1 LGHAFEDAVQKA
13 TKDKVL
19 CRRSK
24 SGIHTS
30 MPRKFWNRL
39 QLFSLALICATSVSA
54 ANLHFE
60 TNIRPILKAHCF
72 HCHGEGDELKGGVDL
87 RLRRFM
93 VEKKT
98 DDGPV
103 LTPGRPDES
112 LMLKLVRSGD
122 MPKGEKKLSDDDVA
136 KIAAWVTAGAPT
148 TGPEPAQLPR
158 GFHITPQERQFWAFQ
173 PIQRPTVPAWSA
185 ADGVRN
191 SIDVFILEKLRE
203 QNLQFAPEADKVTLI
218 RRAYFDLLGLPPTP
232 EAVDEFVA
240 ETSPDAYERLIDRL
254 LENPAYGERWARH
267 WLDVAGYADSNGYAE
282 ADSARP
288 HAWRYRDYVIR
299 SLNADKSWRDFI
311 TEQLAGDELA
321 GVTQENAAAKAADSR
336 VQELLTA
343 TGFLRM
349 APDGTADEVPNKNE
363 ARNHVLAETIK
374 IVSSSLLGM
383 TVGCAQCHDHRYE
396 PISHLDYHRVRAIF
410 EPALD
415 WKNWR
420 TPAQRQ
426 ISLYTAEDRA
436 KAEEIE
442 KQARAID
449 ETANQMRKD
458 FLEEVFQ
465 KELAKLPEEI
475 RETVK
480 EARNTKRDKRT
491 IEQVA
496 LLKKYPSADVQG
508 ALDLYDPE
516 KNKKVLA
523 KQEEASKL
531 RATKPAEPFIHA
543 LTEVA
548 GKVTDT
554 FLFARGDHE
563 QPRDKV
569 DPAEIEILRPAIL
582 AWRADPTFTNKS
594 PLVLPPSGGSAAT
607 DITLASSGRRLAYA
621 QWLTSGKHP
630 LVARVLVNR
639 FWMHHF
645 GRGLVNTPGDFG
657 QQGDR
662 PTHPELLDWLASEFM
677 AGGWKL
683 KPLHKMLM
691 TSRLYRQ
698 SARNE
703 LAAQADPENRFYA
716 RMKLQRFESEMLR
729 DAVLAVSGRLN
740 PEPFGAPVPIANDEA
755 GRVVTGRQKNN
766 GNNDPVLV
774 DPIGEAAFRR
784 SVYVQVRRTL
794 PLTVLDAFD
803 APIMTPNCEARNVST
818 VAPQSLTMLN
828 DSFIAEQSKYFADR
842 LLAEHPGDARAQVA
856 RAWRL
861 AYGVAPRS
869 AELTRSLVYLAEE
882 TEAIRAQIAA
892 HPKKQQKKDDKSAP
906 SEPEPQKLALASFC
920 QALISANRF
929 LYVE

>member
-1 LGHAFEDAVQKA
+1 
-13 TKDKVL
+13 
-19 CRRSK
+19 
-24 SGIHTS
+24 
-30 MPRKFWNRL
+30 MPRKFLNGL
-39 QLFSLALICATSVSA
+39 LAVLLGAASLSA
-54 ANLHFE
+54 GELKFE
-60 TNIRPILKAHCF
+60 TDVRPVLKAHCF

-93 VEKKT
+93 VEKRS
-98 DDGPV
+98 DEGQV
-103 LTPGRPDES
+103 LVPGRPNES
-112 LMLKLVRSGD
+112 LMLKLVRSGE
-122 MPKGEKKLSDDDVA
+122 MPKGEKKLSDDDLA
-136 KIAAWVTAGAPT
+136 KLEAWVAAGAPT
-148 TGPEPAQLPR
+148 TGPEPAELPK
-158 GFHITPQERQFWAFQ
+158 GFHITAQERHFWSFQ
-173 PIQRPTVPAWSA
+173 PIKCQTVPAWTA
-185 ADGVRN
+185 ADGVRS
-191 SIDVFILEKLRE
+191 SIDVFVLQKLRE
-203 QNLQFAPEADKVTLI
+203 QKLEFASEADKATLI

-232 EAVDEFVA
+232 EAVDQFIA
-240 ETSPDAYERLIDRL
+240 DHSPDAYERLVDRL
-254 LENPAYGERWARH
+254 LDSPAYGERWARH

-282 ADSARP
+282 ADSVRP

-299 SLNADKSWRDFI
+299 SFNADKSWKDFI
-311 TEQLAGDELA
+311 VEQLAGDELA
-321 GVTQENAAAKAADSR
+321 TVTQEDAVEKAKDSR

-349 APDGTADEVPNKNE
+349 VPDGTADEIPNQNE
-363 ARNHVLAETIK
+363 ARNHVVAETIK

-396 PISHLDYHRVRAIF
+396 PISHVDYHRVRAIF

-426 ISLYTAEDRA
+426 VSLYTAEDRK

-442 KQARAID
+442 KQARVID
-449 ETANQMRKD
+449 EAANQMRKD

-475 RETVK
+475 RETAK

-491 IEQVA
+491 PEQVA
-496 LLKKYPSADVQG
+496 LLKKHPSADVQG

-523 KQEEASKL
+523 KQEEASRL
-531 RATKPAEPFIHA
+531 RGTKPTEPFISA
-543 LTEVA
+543 VTEVA
-548 GKVTDT
+548 GKVPDT

-563 QPRDKV
+563 QPKEKV
-569 DPAEIEILRPAIL
+569 EAAEMEILRSAML
-582 AWRADPTFTNKS
+582 AWKSDPSFTNKPANLRS
-594 PLVLPPSGGSAAT
+594 T
-607 DITLASSGRRLAYA
+607 GRRLAYA

-639 FWMHHF
+639 FWLHHF
-645 GRGLVNTPGDFG
+645 GRGLANTPGDFG
-657 QQGDR
+657 QQGEL

-677 AGGWKL
+677 QSGWKL
-683 KPLHKMLM
+683 KPLHKMIM
-691 TSRLYRQ
+691 TSRVYRQ
-698 SARNE
+698 SSRND
-703 LAAQADPENRFYA
+703 LATQLDPENRFYA
-716 RMKLQRFESEMLR
+716 RMKLQRFESEMVR
-729 DAVLAVSGRLN
+729 DAVLAVSGKLN
-740 PEPFGAPVPIANDEA
+740 AEPFGAPVPIATDEA

-766 GNNDPVLV
+766 GNGDPVLV
-774 DPIGEAAFRR
+774 DPVGDAAFRR

-794 PLTVLDAFD
+794 PLTVLEAFD

-842 LLAEHPGDARAQVA
+842 LFAEFPGDARAQVA
-856 RAWRL
+856 RGWRL
-861 AYGVAPRS
+861 AYGIPPRPE
-869 AELTRSLVYLAEE
+869 ELTRSLVYLAEE
-882 TEAIRAQIAA
+882 TEAIRAQLASQ
-892 HPKKQQKKDDKSAP
+892 PKKPQKKDDKSAP
-906 SEPEPQKLALASFC
+906 LEPEPQKLALASFC

>member
-1 LGHAFEDAVQKA
+1 
-13 TKDKVL
+13 
-19 CRRSK
+19 
-24 SGIHTS
+24 
-30 MPRKFWNRL
+30 MPRKILNGL
-39 QLFSLALICATSVSA
+39 LAVLVGLGSVWA
-54 ANLHFE
+54 GENQTLHFE
-60 TNIRPILKAHCF
+60 SDIRPLLKAHCF

-93 VEKKT
+93 AEKKT
-98 DDGPV
+98 DEGPV
-103 LTPGRPDES
+103 LVPGKPEES
-112 LMLKLVRSGD
+112 LMLKLVRAGE
-122 MPKGEKKLSDDDVA
+122 MPKGEKKLSEEDVA
-136 KIAAWVTAGAPT
+136 KIAVWISGGAPT
-148 TGPEPAQLPR
+148 TASEPAELPK
-158 GFHITPQERQFWAFQ
+158 GFHITAQERQFWAFQ
-173 PIQRPTVPAWSA
+173 PIKRPAVPNWSA
-185 ADGVRN
+185 ADGVRS
-191 SIDVFILEKLRE
+191 SIDVFVLHKLRE
-203 QNLQFAPEADKVTLI
+203 QNLEFAPEADKLTLI
-218 RRAYFDLLGLPPTP
+218 RRAYFDLLGLPPAP
-232 EAVDEFVA
+232 EAVDEFLA
-240 ETSPDAYERLIDRL
+240 DHSPDAYERLIDRL
-254 LENPAYGERWARH
+254 LESPAYGERWARH

-282 ADSARP
+282 ADSVRP

-299 SLNADKSWRDFI
+299 SLNADKSWKDFI
-311 TEQLAGDELA
+311 VEQLAGDELA
-321 GVTQENAAAKAADSR
+321 GVTQEDSAAKASDSR
-336 VQELLTA
+336 VQELLIA

-349 APDGTADEVPNKNE
+349 APDGTADEVPNQNE
-363 ARNHVLAETIK
+363 ARNQVMAETIK

-396 PISHLDYHRVRAIF
+396 PISHVDYHRMRAIF

-426 ISLYTAEDRA
+426 VSLYTAEDRK
-436 KAEEIE
+436 KADEIE
-442 KQARAID
+442 KQAREID
-449 ETANQMRKD
+449 EAANQMRKD

-465 KELAKLPEEI
+465 KELAKLPEDM

-491 IEQVA
+491 PEQVA
-496 LLKKYPSADVQG
+496 LLKKHPSADVQG

-523 KQEEASKL
+523 KNEEASKL
-531 RATKPAEPFIHA
+531 RGTKPVEPFISA
-543 LTEVA
+543 VTEVA
-548 GKVTDT
+548 GKVADT
-554 FLFARGDHE
+554 FLFGRGDHE
-563 QPRDKV
+563 QPKEKV
-569 DPAEIEILRPAIL
+569 DASEIEILRASMR
-582 AWRADPTFTNKS
+582 AWKADPDFTTKTEG
-594 PLVLPPSGGSAAT
+594 LR
-607 DITLASSGRRLAYA
+607 SSGRRLAYA

-639 FWMHHF
+639 FWLHHF
-645 GRGLVNTPGDFG
+645 GRALVNTPGDFG
-657 QQGDR
+657 QQGER

-683 KPLHKMLM
+683 KPLHKMIM
-691 TSRLYRQ
+691 TSRVYRQ
-698 SARNE
+698 SSNNEPSAR
-703 LAAQADPENRFYA
+703 LDPENRFYA
-716 RMKLQRFESEMLR
+716 RMKLQRFESEMVR
-729 DAVLAVSGRLN
+729 DAVLAVSGKLN
-740 PEPFGAPVPIANDEA
+740 GEQFGAPVPIASDEA

-774 DPIGEAAFRR
+774 DPVGDAAFRR

-794 PLTVLDAFD
+794 PLTVLEAFD

-842 LLAEHPGDARAQVA
+842 LFTECPGDARAQVM

-869 AELTRSLVYLAEE
+869 DELTRSLVYLAEE
-882 TEAIRAQIAA
+882 TEAIRAQIAS
-892 HPKKQQKKDDKSAP
+892 HPKKPEKKGEKAV
-906 SEPEPQKLALASFC
+906 EPEPQKLALASFC

>member
-1 LGHAFEDAVQKA
+1 
-13 TKDKVL
+13 
-19 CRRSK
+19 
-24 SGIHTS
+24 
-30 MPRKFWNRL
+30 MPRKFLNGL
-39 QLFSLALICATSVSA
+39 QLLILAPFWVASLSA
-54 ANLHFE
+54 ANFTFE
-60 TNIRPILKAHCF
+60 SDIRPILKAHCF
-72 HCHGEGDELKGGVDL
+72 HCHGEGDELKGAVDL
-87 RLRRFM
+87 RLRRFI
-93 VEKKT
+93 VGKKT

-103 LTPGRPDES
+103 LTPGHPDES
-112 LMLKLVRSGD
+112 LLVKLIRSGE
-122 MPKGEKKLSDDDVA
+122 MPKGEKKLSDEDVA
-136 KIAAWVTAGAPT
+136 KIAAWVAAGAPT
-148 TGPEPAQLPR
+148 SGPEPVDLPK
-158 GFHITPQERQFWAFQ
+158 GFHITGQERQFWAFQ
-173 PIQRPTVPAWSA
+173 PIKRPPVPSWSP

-191 SIDVFILEKLRE
+191 SIDVFILEELRK
-203 QNLQFAPEADKVTLI
+203 QKLQFAPEADKPTLI

-240 ETSPDAYERLIDRL
+240 DTSPDAYERLIDRL
-254 LENPAYGERWARH
+254 LENTAYGERWARH

-282 ADSARP
+282 ADSVRP

-299 SLNADKSWRDFI
+299 SLNGDRSWKDFI
-311 TEQLAGDELA
+311 VEQLAGDELA
-321 GVTQENAAAKAADSR
+321 GVAHEDAASKAADSR
-336 VQELLTA
+336 VQELVIA

-363 ARNHVLAETIK
+363 ARNQVVAETIK

-396 PISHLDYHRVRAIF
+396 PISHVDYHRMRAIF

-442 KQARAID
+442 KQARVID
-449 ETANQMRKD
+449 EAANQMRKD

-465 KELAKLPEEI
+465 KELGKLQEDI

-491 IEQVA
+491 PEQVA

-531 RATKPAEPFIHA
+531 RGTKPTEPFIHG
-543 LTEVA
+543 LTEMA
-548 GKVTDT
+548 GKAPDT

-563 QPRDKV
+563 QPKDKV
-569 DPAEIEILRPAIL
+569 EPAEIEILRAAML
-582 AWRADPTFTNKS
+582 AWRPDPGFTNK
-594 PLVLPPSGGSAAT
+594 PPN
-607 DITLASSGRRLAYA
+607 LRSSGRRLDYA
-621 QWLTSGKHP
+621 RWLTSGRHP

-657 QQGDR
+657 QQGER

-683 KPLHKMLM
+683 KPFHKMIM
-691 TSRLYRQ
+691 TSRVYRQ
-698 SARNE
+698 SAHND
-703 LAAQADPENRFYA
+703 LATQADPENRFFA

-729 DAVLAVSGRLN
+729 DAVLAVSGKLN
-740 PEPFGAPVPIANDEA
+740 AEQFGAPVPIANDEA
-755 GRVVTGRQKNN
+755 GRIVTGRQKNN
-766 GNNDPVLV
+766 GNGDPVLV
-774 DPIGEAAFRR
+774 DPIGESAFRR
-784 SVYVQVRRTL
+784 SVYVQVRRTQ

-842 LLAEHPGDARAQVA
+842 LFSEFPGDARAQVT
-856 RAWRL
+856 RGWRL
-861 AYGVAPRS
+861 VYGVSPR
-869 AELTRSLVYLAEE
+869 AEELTRSLVYLAEQ
-882 TEAIRAQIAA
+882 TEAIRAQIAT
-892 HPKKQQKKDDKSAP
+892 HPKKPQKKDDKSP
-906 SEPEPQKLALASFC
+906 PPEPEPQKLALASFC

>member
-1 LGHAFEDAVQKA
+1 
-13 TKDKVL
+13 
-19 CRRSK
+19 
-24 SGIHTS
+24 
-30 MPRKFWNRL
+30 MPRKILNGLLVALAGLGSAWAGEHRTL
-39 QLFSLALICATSVSA
+39 Q
-54 ANLHFE
+54 FE
-60 TNIRPILKAHCF
+60 TDIRPLLKARCF

-98 DDGPV
+98 EDGRV
-103 LTPGRPDES
+103 LVPGNAEDS
-112 LMLKLVRSGD
+112 LMLKLVRAGE
-122 MPKGEKKLSDDDVA
+122 MPKGEKKLSEEEVA
-136 KIAAWVTAGAPT
+136 KIATWVKAGAPT
-148 TGPEPAQLPR
+148 AAPEPAELPK
-158 GFHITPQERQFWAFQ
+158 GFHITAQERQFWAFQ
-173 PIQRPTVPAWSA
+173 PIKRPPVPNWSA
-185 ADGVRN
+185 ADGTRS
-191 SIDVFILEKLRE
+191 SIDVFILQKLRE
-203 QNLQFAPEADKVTLI
+203 QKLEFAPEADKVTLI

-232 EAVDEFVA
+232 EAVDEFLA
-240 ETSPDAYERLIDRL
+240 DHSPDAYERLIDRL
-254 LENPAYGERWARH
+254 LDSPAYGERWARH

-282 ADSARP
+282 TDSVRP

-299 SLNADKSWRDFI
+299 SLNTNKSWKDFI
-311 TEQLAGDELA
+311 VEQLAGDELA
-321 GVTQENAAAKAADSR
+321 GVTQEDAAAKASDSR

-349 APDGTADEVPNKNE
+349 APDGTADEVPNQNE
-363 ARNHVLAETIK
+363 ARNQVMAETIK

-396 PISHLDYHRVRAIF
+396 PISHVDYHRMRAIF

-426 ISLYTAEDRA
+426 VSLYTAEDRK

-442 KQARAID
+442 KQAREID
-449 ETANQMRKD
+449 EAANQMRKD

-491 IEQVA
+491 SEQVA
-496 LLKKYPSADVQG
+496 LLKKHPSADVQG

-531 RATKPAEPFIHA
+531 RGTKPAEPFIGA

-548 GKVTDT
+548 GKIPDT

-563 QPRDKV
+563 QPKEKV
-569 DPAEIEILRPAIL
+569 DPAEIEILRASML
-582 AWRADPTFTNKS
+582 AWKADPGFTNKTEGLRS
-594 PLVLPPSGGSAAT
+594 T
-607 DITLASSGRRLAYA
+607 GRRLAYA

-639 FWMHHF
+639 FWLHHF
-645 GRGLVNTPGDFG
+645 GRGIVNTPGDFG
-657 QQGDR
+657 QQGER

-683 KPLHKMLM
+683 KPLHKMIM
-691 TSRLYRQ
+691 TSRVYRQ
-698 SARNE
+698 SSRNE
-703 LAAQADPENRFYA
+703 LAAQLDPENRFYA
-716 RMKLQRFESEMLR
+716 RMKLQRFESEMVR
-729 DAVLAVSGRLN
+729 DAVLAVSGKLN
-740 PEPFGAPVPIANDEA
+740 GEQFGAPVPIASDEA

-774 DPIGEAAFRR
+774 DPVGDAAFRR

-794 PLTVLDAFD
+794 PLTVLEAFD

-842 LLAEHPGDARAQVA
+842 LFAECPGDARAQVM

-861 AYGVAPRS
+861 AYGVGPRS
-869 AELTRSLVYLAEE
+869 EELTRSLIYLAEE
-882 TEAIRAQIAA
+882 TEAIRAQITS
-892 HPKKQQKKDDKSAP
+892 HPKKPEKKGEKAT
-906 SEPEPQKLALASFC
+906 EPEPQKLALASFC